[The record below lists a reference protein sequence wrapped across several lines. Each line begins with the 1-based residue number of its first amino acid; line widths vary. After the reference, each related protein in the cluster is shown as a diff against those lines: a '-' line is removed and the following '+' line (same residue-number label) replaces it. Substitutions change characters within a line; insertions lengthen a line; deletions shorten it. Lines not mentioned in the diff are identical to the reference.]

1 MTTRCVLARRNS
13 SRVAQAAVTCPDL
26 IELILRHPDPL
37 VRLEAVPRLRA
48 RFPQVASAHAALIQA
63 LTDSDEAVRCEAISV
78 VTDLAVPGVGELLVP
93 ALSDAEPDVRF
104 FAAVGLQTLGDPR
117 APADPESFAYRV
129 NDA

>member
-1 MTTRCVLARRNS
+1 M
-13 SRVAQAAVTCPDL
+13 AQAAVTCPDL
-26 IELILRHPDPL
+26 IGLVLRHPDPL
-37 VRLEAVPRLRA
+37 VRLEAVARLTA

-63 LTDSDEAVRCEAISV
+63 LTDADEAVRCEAISAV
-78 VTDLAVPGVGELLVP
+78 ADLALPGVGELLVV

-104 FAAVGLQTLGDPR
+104 FAAVGLQTLGDAR